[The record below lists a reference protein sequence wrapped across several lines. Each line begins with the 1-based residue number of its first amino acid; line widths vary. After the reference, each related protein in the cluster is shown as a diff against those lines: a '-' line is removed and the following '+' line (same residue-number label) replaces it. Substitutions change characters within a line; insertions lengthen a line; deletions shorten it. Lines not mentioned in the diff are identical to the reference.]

1 MAAVKCRCPRI
12 DVLEWEEKEFDWENK
27 TFYFLPIKFLPIKFL
42 LHKPFGLEEK
52 IKQLRN
58 EVAQKG
64 YEFINM
70 NVTLCEWASLSGRL
84 MTQIKNPEKYDANI
98 QVFDMGKVYTTVF
111 KGKSKELKQAVND
124 FISQIELNHGIPV
137 QKAYLWY
144 AHCKVC
150 AKEREN
156 VTVLFVKT

>member
-12 DVLEWEEKEFDWENK
+12 DVLEWEEQEFDWENK
-27 TFYFLPIKFLPIKFL
+27 TFYFLPIRFL
-42 LHKPFGLEEK
+42 LHKPIGLVDK
-52 IKQLRN
+52 IIQLKS
-58 EVAQKG
+58 EVFLKG

-70 NVTLCEWASLSGRL
+70 NVMLCEWTLLSGCVL
-84 MTQIKNPEKYDANI
+84 SQIDNPEKYDANI

-137 QKAYLWY
+137 QKVYLWY
-144 AHCKVC
+144 AHCKAC
-150 AKEREN
+150 AKEREYL
-156 VTVLFVKT
+156 TVLFAKT